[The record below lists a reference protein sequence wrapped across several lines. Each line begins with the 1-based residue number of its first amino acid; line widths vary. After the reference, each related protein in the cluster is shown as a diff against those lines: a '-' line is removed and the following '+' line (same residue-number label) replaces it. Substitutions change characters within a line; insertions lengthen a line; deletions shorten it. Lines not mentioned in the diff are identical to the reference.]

1 MVQRNGLLRK
11 RAVLFFCLF
20 IFAAA
25 ACDKLPFG
33 YTKIGDIVKNPA
45 AFDGKELKIQG
56 KVVEVTKLPLIEKKF
71 FNLDDGTGQ
80 ILVTTEQ
87 NVPGMGEKVAV
98 RVRVKS
104 IAIKDTK
111 SIALH
116 ATEIKRL

>member
-1 MVQRNGLLRK
+1 MQGKGLLSK
-11 RAVLFFCLF
+11 SAVLLFCLF
-20 IFAAA
+20 ILAVT
-25 ACDKLPFG
+25 ACDKLGFG

-71 FNLDDGTGQ
+71 YNLDDGTGQ

-87 NVPGMGEKVAV
+87 NIPGMGEKVAV
-98 RVRVKS
+98 RVRIKS
-104 IAIKDTK
+104 LAIENNKG
-111 SIALH
+111 IALH

>member
-1 MVQRNGLLRK
+1 MIQKEGLLGK
-11 RAVLFFCLF
+11 SAVLFFCFF
-20 IFAAA
+20 ILVVT

-45 AFDGKELKIQG
+45 AFEGKEIEIHG

-71 FNLDDGTGQ
+71 YNVDDGTGQ

-98 RVRVKS
+98 KVRIKS
-104 IAIKDTK
+104 MAIEDNK